1 MATEQKDFKVK
12 NGIVVGGNIASTTG
26 GFLYNSTSN
35 TLTLGGSAVA
45 LQSSVDTVQNNVL
58 SQTSNLYNTYTG
70 LTANTYNTY
79 NTLTAND
86 YNTYTALAGLINTV
100 QDNVTAA
107 GGDVG
112 ANLYNTYVTLSG
124 RINTVQDNVAS
135 NSGKI
140 NTVQSNLSSLSTDVG
155 TNTNNI
161 NTVQSNLTSLASTVS
176 TNTGNINTVQSN
188 LSSLAGVVSTN
199 TSNINTVQ
207 SNVTANAAR
216 LDSLKYFRRI
226 TANGVN
232 IDASANADTL
242 TISAGDGITLL
253 GDDSTKTLT
262 IHVDGASDVNR
273 VQDNVTALTANVNTV
288 QDNVAAI
295 LDGSSPFTG
304 AVTFQQNVT
313 IDGDLIVGGSQTTIG
328 SVDTTIQDRTIILSN
343 GATSASF
350 DTGLLL
356 SRGSDSNVFIGFD
369 ESADQVVA
377 AYTQDQ
383 GGNTVTDFT
392 FSSYANFHANN
403 LVVEGTVDGVDV
415 AAANVALQAIET
427 ALPTISGNTVT
438 NANRLNSLKY
448 YNTIQVAGQTDVAAS
463 SNADVLTLVGG
474 TGITLTTAADQITI
488 AASVGGD
495 IDRVQDNV
503 TALTANVNTV
513 SSNVNTV
520 QSNVTAVTDGTT
532 PFTGAVTFNSTI
544 AATVAKLNTQLHVT
558 SNVKSSIGSADT
570 EIFNFPGATYRGAEL
585 TVLTQDIS
593 NSEYQI
599 CKMLIVHDG
608 TTVHFTEYGI
618 VHTGSGELSTFNVTI
633 DGSDVISV
641 RASGGSAN
649 KKISVASH
657 NLIQ

>member
-26 GFLYNSTSN
+26 GFFYDSTSN
-35 TLTLGGSAVA
+35 TLSIGGSEVA
-45 LQSSVDTVQNNVL
+45 LQSAVDLVQDNVL
-58 SQTSNLYNTYTG
+58 AQTSNLYNTYTG
-70 LTANTYNTY
+70 VTANTYDTY
-79 NTLTAND
+79 LTLSAND
-86 YNTYTALAGLINTV
+86 YNTYTTLAGLINTV
-100 QDNVTAA
+100 QDNVTSS
-107 GGDVG
+107 GGDVA

-124 RINTVQDNVAS
+124 FIDDVQDNVATNTS
-135 NSGKI
+135 SI
-140 NTVQSNLSSLSTDVG
+140 NTVQSNLSSLTTDVVN
-155 TNTNNI
+155 NTNNI
-161 NTVQSNLTSLASTVS
+161 DTVQSNLTTLAGTVSTNTSNIDTVQSNLTSLEGTVS
-176 TNTGNINTVQSN
+176 
-188 LSSLAGVVSTN
+188 SLDSD
-199 TSNINTVQ
+199 IDTVQ
-207 SNVTANAAR
+207 SNVTTNAAR
-216 LDSLKYFRRI
+216 LDSLKYFRTI
-226 TANGVN
+226 TANGVS
-232 IDASANADTL
+232 IDATANADAL
-242 TISAGDGITLL
+242 TIAAGDGITLL
-253 GDDSTKTLT
+253 GDAGTKTLT

-273 VQDNVTALTANVNTV
+273 VQDNVTALAANVDLV

-356 SRGSDSNVFIGFD
+356 SRGTDANVFVGFD
-369 ESADQVVA
+369 ESADQVVV

-383 GGNTVTDFT
+383 GGNTVTDFN
-392 FSSYANFHANN
+392 FSSYADFHAGNII
-403 LVVEGTVDGVDV
+403 VEGTVDGVDV
-415 AAANVALQAIET
+415 AAANTALQAIE
-427 ALPTISGNTVT
+427 ADLPTISGNTVT
-438 NANRLNSLKY
+438 NANRLDSLKY
-448 YNTIQVAGQTDVAAS
+448 YNTIQVSGQSDVAAS

-474 TGITLTTAADQITI
+474 TGITITTATDQITI
-488 AASVGGD
+488 ASVVGGD

-513 SSNVNTV
+513 SSNVD
-520 QSNVTAVTDGTT
+520 AVDGRVDNIIDGTT
-532 PFTGAVTFNSTI
+532 PFTGAVTFNDTI
-544 AATVAKLNTQLHVT
+544 SAKVAKLNTQLHVT
-558 SNVKSSIGSADT
+558 SNVKTGIGSADT

-585 TVLTQDIS
+585 TILTQDIS
-593 NSEYQI
+593 NTEYQI

-608 TTVHFTEYGI
+608 TDVHFTEYGI
-618 VHTGSGELSTFNVTI
+618 VHTGTGELTTFDVTI